1 MINCTVIITTYNSSK
16 TIESAILS
24 VASQML
30 LLQILIVDDQSH
42 DFVDLKNLIMN
53 YQVQGLD
60 IKLIENVN
68 KGNANVSRNIGIQ
81 NAKYDY
87 VAFLDADDTWEP
99 NHLASAIDSM
109 QKMNADL
116 CFSKV
121 QFVKDGIPQVG
132 AQPIFNG
139 DVAEYIF
146 SNGIAVTS
154 SIVSKRSAL
163 IQCMFD
169 EKQLKH
175 QDWEFLLRFEKQFK
189 VCQSKYVG
197 LNYTLSTGSNMSS
210 NTNPAAT
217 VRFLNNTLPL
227 KYHKKMLLTQLYLII
242 QKRDFDAFNKL
253 KYELNT
259 NYQFNQSNLGIRTR
273 IYLNLFNKG
282 FIFFSNTLYKIINI
296 NIRIIKKLIGHD

>member
-1 MINCTVIITTYNSSK
+1 M
-16 TIESAILS
+16 
-24 VASQML
+24 
-30 LLQILIVDDQSH
+30 
-42 DFVDLKNLIMN
+42 
-53 YQVQGLD
+53 
-60 IKLIENVN
+60 
-68 KGNANVSRNIGIQ
+68 
-81 NAKYDY
+81 
-87 VAFLDADDTWEP
+87 
-99 NHLASAIDSM
+99 
-109 QKMNADL
+109 
-116 CFSKV
+116 
-121 QFVKDGIPQVG
+121 
-132 AQPIFNG
+132 
-139 DVAEYIF
+139 
-146 SNGIAVTS
+146 
-154 SIVSKRSAL
+154 